1 MKNFLLE
8 INTKGI
14 RDKKLMG
21 SIKSIAIYINE
32 HLEKHYLDY
41 DNEMIVRYSNL
52 RYKLSKRKCDE
63 TIEIFTKST
72 LIKITKLEKIANY
85 VGNKNEKQIME
96 IMR

>member
-14 RDKKLMG
+14 KDKRLLG
-21 SIKSIAIYINE
+21 SMKSIAIYINE

-41 DNEMIVRYSNL
+41 DNEMIVRYSRL
-52 RYKLSKRKCDE
+52 KYKLRKAKIDE
-63 TIEIFTKST
+63 TVELFINNSI
-72 LIKITKLEKIANY
+72 IQITKLEKIANY
-85 VGNKNEKQIME
+85 VGTKNNEEILE